1 MIENSDFE
9 TFLYISK
16 SKYQIFVYDKDNL
29 KNLYSEEIEK
39 SDEIELNTL
48 SKFLDDNIYKIEKK
62 IKNFIKNI
70 ILIVEDDKILEI
82 GISLKKKN
90 YEKNEN
96 QKHLENSLVEVK
108 DIFRENYQD
117 LLIMHMVIVKKENN
131 FLFDNAN
138 NSDDYLFLEVNF
150 ISISN
155 KFIFYYD
162 KLLENHQI
170 NIKRYMS
177 GDYIKSFLDIESKE
191 SIELFVTANKLNEGL
206 DKNEVQLV
214 SKSKENRVFLKNF
227 FNYLVKSVFSSN
239 ICCF

>member
-16 SKYQIFVYDKDNL
+16 SKYQIFVYDKNNL
-29 KNLYSEEIEK
+29 KNLYNEEIGY

-62 IKNFIKNI
+62 IKNFIRSI
-70 ILIVEDDKILEI
+70 ILIIEDDKILEI

-90 YEKNEN
+90 YEKSEN
-96 QKHLENSLVEVK
+96 QKQLENSLVEVK
-108 DIFRENYQD
+108 DIFKENYQD
-117 LLIMHMVIVKKENN
+117 LLIMHMVIVEKENN
-131 FLFDNAN
+131 FLLDNAN

-150 ISISN
+150 ISIPN
-155 KFIFYYD
+155 KFTFYFD

-177 GDYIKSFLDIESKE
+177 GDYIKSFFDIESKE
-191 SIELFVTANKLNEGL
+191 SMELFVMANKLNDGL
-206 DKNEVQLV
+206 NKNEVQLI
-214 SKSKENRVFLKNF
+214 SKSKENRGF
-227 FNYLVKSVFSSN
+227 FEKFFQLFS
-239 ICCF
+239 

>member
-16 SKYQIFVYDKDNL
+16 NKYQIFVYDKNNL
-29 KNLYSEEIEK
+29 KNLYNEEIGY

-62 IKNFIKNI
+62 IKNFIRNI
-70 ILIVEDDKILEI
+70 ILIIEDDKILEI

-96 QKHLENSLVEVK
+96 QKQLENSLVEVK
-108 DIFRENYQD
+108 DIFKENYQD
-117 LLIMHMVIVKKENN
+117 LLIMHMVIVEKENN
-131 FLFDNAN
+131 FLLNNAN
-138 NSDDYLFLEVNF
+138 NNDDYLFLEVNF
-150 ISISN
+150 ISIPN
-155 KFIFYYD
+155 KFTFYFD

-177 GDYIKSFLDIESKE
+177 GDYIKSFFDIESKE
-191 SIELFVTANKLNEGL
+191 SMELFVMANKLNDGL
-206 DKNEVQLV
+206 NKNEIELI
-214 SKSKENRVFLKNF
+214 SKSKENRGF
-227 FNYLVKSVFSSN
+227 FEKFFQLFS
-239 ICCF
+239 

>member
-16 SKYQIFVYDKDNL
+16 SKYQIFVYDKNNL
-29 KNLYSEEIEK
+29 KNLYSEEIGY

-62 IKNFIKNI
+62 IKNFIRNI
-70 ILIVEDDKILEI
+70 ILIIEDDKILEI

-96 QKHLENSLVEVK
+96 QKQLENSLVEVK
-108 DIFRENYQD
+108 DIFKENYQD
-117 LLIMHMVIVKKENN
+117 LLIMHMVIVEKENN
-131 FLFDNAN
+131 FLLNNAN
-138 NSDDYLFLEVNF
+138 NNDDYLFLEVNF
-150 ISISN
+150 ISIPN
-155 KFIFYYD
+155 KFTFYFD

-177 GDYIKSFLDIESKE
+177 GDYIKSFFDIESKE
-191 SIELFVTANKLNEGL
+191 SMELFVMANKLNDGL
-206 DKNEVQLV
+206 NKNEVELI
-214 SKSKENRVFLKNF
+214 SKSKENRGF
-227 FNYLVKSVFSSN
+227 FEKFFQLFS
-239 ICCF
+239 